1 MTSNIVVTR
10 ALRAAQRCAL
20 LIVLAAALPAC
31 RAHAQLL
38 PSLGLQVGAGYGK
51 SGPTSGLG
59 VDAGLTTSLGP
70 IFGAA
75 LADVVVAARGTAD
88 QKTVTAALFEAGLH
102 VPIIGI
108 KLGVGYRAGPSS
120 GTYGMAAVG
129 SSLGRLG
136 VFARAAIGRDFSH
149 AHAGVTLSF

>member
-1 MTSNIVVTR
+1 MTPTSFLGRGMR
-10 ALRAAQRCAL
+10 ASRYAFVFAFAG
-20 LIVLAAALPAC
+20 ALPLS
-31 RAHAQLL
+31 RIHAQLL
-38 PSLGLQVGAGYGK
+38 PTLGLQVGAGYGK

-59 VDAGLTTSLGP
+59 VDAGLTAALGP

-75 LADVVVAARGTAD
+75 LADVVVASRGTTD

-108 KLGVGYRAGPSS
+108 KLGVGYRAGPAS

-129 SSLGRLG
+129 GSLGRLG
-136 VFARAAIGRDFSH
+136 VFARAALGRDFSH

>member
-1 MTSNIVVTR
+1 MISNSFLRRGMR
-10 ALRAAQRCAL
+10 ASLYAL
-20 LIVLAAALPAC
+20 VLAFVGALPVS
-31 RAHAQLL
+31 RARAQLL
-38 PSLGLQVGAGYGK
+38 PSLGIQVGAGYGK

-59 VDAGLTTSLGP
+59 IDAGLTAALGP
-70 IFGAA
+70 IFGGA
-75 LADVVVAARGTAD
+75 LADVVVASRGTAD

-108 KLGVGYRAGPSS
+108 KLGVGYRAGPAS

-129 SSLGRLG
+129 GSLGRLG
-136 VFARAAIGRDFSH
+136 VFARAAIGKDFSH

>member
-1 MTSNIVVTR
+1 MASNSVLRRGVR
-10 ALRAAQRCAL
+10 ARQYAL
-20 LIVLAAALPAC
+20 VFALAAALPLS

-38 PSLGLQVGAGYGK
+38 PSLGIQAGAGYGK
-51 SGPTSGLG
+51 SGSTSGLG
-59 VDAGLTTSLGP
+59 VDAGLTTALGP

-75 LADVVVAARGTAD
+75 LADVVVASRGTVD

-102 VPIIGI
+102 LPIIGI
-108 KLGVGYRAGPSS
+108 KLGVGYRAGPAS
-120 GTYGMAAVG
+120 GTYGMAAVSG
-129 SSLGRLG
+129 SLGRLG